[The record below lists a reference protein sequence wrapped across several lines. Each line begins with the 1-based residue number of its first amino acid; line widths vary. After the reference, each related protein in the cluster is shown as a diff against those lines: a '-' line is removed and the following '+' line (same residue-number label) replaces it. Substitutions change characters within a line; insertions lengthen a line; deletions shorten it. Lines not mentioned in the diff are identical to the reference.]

1 MMVPFLL
8 LVRQSTAWMTV
19 TFCGVREYSRL
30 SRAAIQDPRGLS
42 SLREQVCSLGA
53 PLPAV
58 VAKTMIS
65 TS

>member
-1 MMVPFLL
+1 MC
-8 LVRQSTAWMTV
+8 QSTAGMTV

-53 PLPAV
+53 PMPAV
-58 VAKTMIS
+58 GIRITIS
-65 TS
+65 FS